1 MLLLIGIVATSS
13 VKPGYD
19 ENGEDI
25 DECALY
31 EPCPEGYMCRN
42 LLGSYLCEGSGMGSE
57 NLTLDDVAAGGIY
70 SVSAE
75 CSGLGTCTAVCHRC
89 LRSYSAPVIG
99 KAYLINGFCIC
110 GSMSFKGL

>member
-42 LLGSYLCEGSGMGSE
+42 LLGSYLCEGSGMG
-57 NLTLDDVAAGGIY
+57 
-70 SVSAE
+70 
-75 CSGLGTCTAVCHRC
+75 TCTAVCHRC